1 MLSLKAAII
10 PKIKDKSLIVKAAE
24 IMHPRKMKTTE

>member
-10 PKIKDKSLIVKAAE
+10 PKIKDKSLMLRAAAM
-24 IMHPRKMKTTE
+24 MHPRKPKTTP